1 MERTV
6 ESKERKS
13 ASPAA
18 DGVAEKLRDADA
30 LVARRNYPRAV
41 DLLRQAA
48 AARPGDATIRLR
60 LAEALAGGGPSEAAT
75 IFDEVAREL
84 ATAGFTAKA
93 IAVYKRLQRLRPD
106 AEVVERRLAELIR
119 QRSQE
124 IARPRSH
131 APGAEPE
138 GGDATTPSAAPGS
151 NVEAGSPP
159 AADEATNGIALSPLF
174 RDLDADEL
182 VELLR
187 GFQLRTFHSGEIVV
201 SEGEPGDSL

>member
-6 ESKERKS
+6 ESKDRKS
-13 ASPAA
+13 AAPAA

-30 LVARRNYPRAV
+30 LVARRNFPRAV
-41 DLLRQAA
+41 DLLRSAA

-60 LAEALAGGGPSEAAT
+60 LAEALAAGGHANEAAT
-75 IFDEVAREL
+75 LFDEVAREL

-124 IARPRSH
+124 IARPR
-131 APGAEPE
+131 
-138 GGDATTPSAAPGS
+138 
-151 NVEAGSPP
+151 PP
-159 AADEATNGIALSPLF
+159 AAPNGAGSSRPILAAGGRAPSP
-174 RDLDADEL
+174 R
-182 VELLR
+182 
-187 GFQLRTFHSGEIVV
+187 SG
-201 SEGEPGDSL
+201 